1 MNTGHQ
7 IQEGISR
14 HITKFEMLNRPFIF
28 DFDEDSPSSHEPNS
42 NTILDMV
49 DVHVSIVGRN
59 LMVLWA
65 NEKAKDL
72 FGSDMVGKQCH
83 EIYTSPIWV
92 CDEQSDCLIK
102 RALFEDHT
110 QEHEVKLFDDD
121 GKEKSFFGKAQ
132 VVSRDKDG
140 TPLSIAMIYKEIT
153 EHKLAKNELEESIIK
168 LEKNIGDTVK
178 AICRTIETKDPYT
191 AGHQQK
197 TMIIARDIATIM
209 GLSQKQIKGV
219 SMAGAV
225 HDLGKI
231 CVPASI
237 LSKPGRITNSELSLI
252 REHPETGFNI
262 LKDIDFNSPVAE
274 VVLQHHERLDGSGY
288 PYGLV
293 GDAIL
298 IESKIVAV
306 ADVIEAIASPRPYRG
321 ALGVN
326 TAIDEIQKNSGNLYD
341 PRVVDAALELF
352 SSNNNKSLV
361 A

>member
-1 MNTGHQ
+1 VNATHQ
-7 IQEGISR
+7 VQEGISR
-14 HITKFEMLNRPFIF
+14 HITKFEMLNRPFTF
-28 DFDEDSPSSHEPNS
+28 DFDEDSHSSYEPNS

-49 DVHVSIVGRN
+49 DVHVSLISSN
-59 LMVLWA
+59 LRVLWA
-65 NEKAKDL
+65 NDKAKAL
-72 FGSDMVGKQCH
+72 FGGDMVGKQCH
-83 EIYTSPIWV
+83 EIYSSPTWI

-110 QEHEVKLFDDD
+110 QEHEVKLYADD
-121 GKEKSFFGKAQ
+121 GTEKCFFGKAQ

-153 EHKLAKNELEESIIK
+153 EHKLAKEELEESMMK
-168 LEKNIGDTVK
+168 LEKNIGETVK

-197 TMIIARDIATIM
+197 TMIIAKDIATIM
-209 GLSQKQIKGV
+209 GLNQEQIKGV

-237 LSKPGRITNSELSLI
+237 LSKPGRITTSEMSLI
-252 REHPETGFNI
+252 REHPETGYNI

-274 VVLQHHERLDGSGY
+274 VVLQHHERQDGSGY

-306 ADVIEAIASPRPYRG
+306 ADVIEAIASPRPYRA
-321 ALGVN
+321 ALGID
-326 TAIDEIQKNSGNLYD
+326 TAIDEIKKNSGNLYD
-341 PRVVDAALELF
+341 PRVVDAALGLF
-352 SSNNNKSLV
+352 SSSGNKIFN